1 MKRILVTGFEPFGGE
16 RVNPSWE
23 AVRAL
28 PDEISGAAVRKF
40 QIPVEYRR
48 AEEELLRLLEA
59 ENPDLTILCGQAGG
73 RKKISVECCAINRDH
88 ADAPDNAARCGAIGP
103 SGPRERR
110 RTSPICRRRPWWRR
124 RRRRARPA
132 SRPSPRAPMCATI
145 STTRCF
151 RRTGADASS
160 TCPIPPNRPRAP
172 IGPVWRLR
180 R

>member
-16 RVNPSWE
+16 QVNPSWE

-28 PDEISGAAVRKF
+28 PDELGAAVRKF

-88 ADAPDNAARCGAIGP
+88 ADAPDNAGEVRRYRPIRPEGARVLHRSAGEAMVAAAQAA
-103 SGPRERR
+103 
-110 RTSPICRRRPWWRR
+110 
-124 RRRRARPA
+124 ARPA
-132 SRPSPRAPMCATI
+132 SRP
-145 STTRCF
+145 F
-151 RRTGADASS
+151 RGTYQCNHLLHAAFARTGAAASS
-160 TCPIPPNRPRAP
+160 TCPIP
-172 IGPVWRLR
+172 
-180 R
+180 